1 MEHDFLENCEFV
13 TVVGKDP
20 YDGFGYF
27 DSTPFNIIEQDDNRL
42 DFNMQRA
49 IVAQKKEAFYSHLI
63 KIKEI
68 INEKCANLCNVIDSG
83 GEFLCDGND
92 GLYKLNEKLRELGL
106 DVANDDLCMMLH
118 QDFYDSLEKTSSK
131 YKTNEQGTA
140 KLRKMGIKLSGFNL
154 TTGDI
159 SIAGDFKAIK
169 VLNKEIDKDYM
180 KWNKQITNY
189 ETVTDSKTGLI
200 YHPID
205 YVIEGQTVECADKT
219 YKAEKCHLVK
229 CAYKVEIDETK
240 LVRII

>member
-49 IVAQKKEAFYSHLI
+49 IVAQKEESFHSHLR

-68 INEKCANLCNVIDSG
+68 INEKCADLCVIDSG

-92 GLYKLNEKLRELGL
+92 GLFKLNEKLHGLGL
-106 DVANDDLCMMLH
+106 DVVNDDLHIMLQ
-118 QDFYDSLEKTSSK
+118 QDFYDNLEKTSSK
-131 YKTNEQGTA
+131 YKTNESGTA
-140 KLRKMGIKLSGFNL
+140 KLIKMGIKLSGFNI

-169 VLNKEIDKDYM
+169 VLNKEIDKNYV
-180 KWNKQITNY
+180 KWNKQIVNW

-205 YVIEGQTVECADKT
+205 YVIEGQTIKCAGKT

-229 CAYKVEIDETK
+229 CAYKVEIDKTK